1 MKEYRFP
8 VRRRT
13 LDVVFEWKD
22 YSPTYRRLRNSIGRT
37 NHSQSPFHHTMP
49 STSRVAIVTGGNSG
63 IGKGLTVSLI
73 SRGWNVAVADI
84 NEDTHFAKELG
95 DSASFYRC
103 NIADYDR

>member
-1 MKEYRFP
+1 MKEYRFL

-13 LDVVFEWKD
+13 LDVILEWKT
-22 YSPTYRRLRNSIGRT
+22 YPPTYRRLRNSIGRT
-37 NHSQSPFHHTMP
+37 NHCQTPFHHTMT

-73 SRGWNVAVADI
+73 NRGWNVAVADI

-95 DSASFYRC
+95 DGASFYRC
-103 NIADYDR
+103 NVADYDR